1 MMKNLLLQKY
11 ISCHIKL
18 FFLRKWVSI
27 AYFPVKNDSFL
38 FRVPDCN
45 NSKIK
50 GSPPPPLPTNTT
62 SIILHRKQAAAMAGT
77 NAASKLMKSVF
88 EVLLSQEAKGFD
100 RVLAKV

>member
-1 MMKNLLLQKY
+1 MNRNDEKSTASKIY

-50 GSPPPPLPTNTT
+50 GSPHRHLQLHTT
-62 SIILHRKQAAAMAGT
+62 SIILHRKQWREQT
-77 NAASKLMKSVF
+77 PLPS
-88 EVLLSQEAKGFD
+88 
-100 RVLAKV
+100 